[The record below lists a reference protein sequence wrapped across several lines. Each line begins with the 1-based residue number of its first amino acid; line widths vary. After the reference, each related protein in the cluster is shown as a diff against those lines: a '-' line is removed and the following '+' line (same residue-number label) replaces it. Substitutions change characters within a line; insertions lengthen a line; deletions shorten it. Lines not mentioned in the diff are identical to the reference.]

1 MLHRRTIPL
10 RLAVLLLTLTPLKLM
25 GGAFVLTQKYPIG
38 AVSLSAVIAD
48 VNGDG
53 KPDLVFADLDFSSA
67 GVMLGNG
74 DGTFQPEVRFAS
86 GGQEVSGVA
95 VADLN
100 NDGKLDIVV
109 ANGDTN
115 TVGVLL
121 GNGDGT
127 FQPVQTYAS
136 GGASLSI
143 LAADVNRDGNIDV
156 IVSNSDNKGM
166 VAVLLGNG
174 DGTLRTPNF
183 FGSGTA
189 LAIAVAD
196 VNGDGNP
203 DLLVAE
209 IGAAGVMLGNGDGT
223 FKALVNYTAG
233 SNRATS
239 ITAAD
244 VNGDHKP
251 DLLVTFGECGV
262 GTSCAPGKVAVYLG
276 NGDGTFK
283 PFVEYATGAQ
293 NALAIA
299 AADINHDG
307 TVDLVVANLC
317 ALNSSH
323 CTGAGVVS
331 VLRGRGDGTFKAPQT
346 FTSGGTRPDSVAVA
360 DVNGDN
366 KPDVVVINEFKSYF
380 HTNYGIAGV
389 LLNNIP

>member
-1 MLHRRTIPL
+1 
-10 RLAVLLLTLTPLKLM
+10 M
-25 GGAFVLTQKYPIG
+25 GGAFVLTQKYAIG
-38 AVSLSAVIAD
+38 NWSHSVVIAD

-53 KPDLVFADLDFSSA
+53 KPDLVFADSFSGA

-109 ANGDTN
+109 ANFDTT

-143 LAADVNRDGNIDV
+143 LAADVNRDGKIDV
-156 IVSNSDNKGM
+156 IVRNSDNNGM

-233 SNRATS
+233 SNKATS

-251 DLLVTFGECGV
+251 DLLVTFGCGI
-262 GTSCAPGKVAVYLG
+262 GSSCAPGQVAVYLG

-293 NALAIA
+293 NAVAIA
-299 AADINHDG
+299 AADVNHDG

-317 ALNSSH
+317 ALKANS

-331 VLRGRGDGTFKAPQT
+331 VLRGRGDGTFKTPQL
-346 FTSGGTRPDSVAVA
+346 FSSGGTWPVSVAVA

-366 KPDVVVINEFKSYF
+366 KPDLVVINEQRSYY
-380 HTNYGIAGV
+380 NGYYGIASV

>member
-10 RLAVLLLTLTPLKLM
+10 CVAALLLTLAPLKLM

-38 AVSLSAVIAD
+38 VGSRLVVIAD

-53 KPDLVFADLDFSSA
+53 KPDLVFADLNFSGA

-100 NDGKLDIVV
+100 GDGKLDIVV
-109 ANGDTN
+109 ANFDTK

-136 GGASLSI
+136 GGASLAI
-143 LAADVNRDGNIDV
+143 LAADVNREGKIDV
-156 IVSNSDNKGM
+156 IVNNSNNNGM

-183 FGSGTA
+183 VGSGTA
-189 LAIAVAD
+189 LGIALAD

-223 FKALVNYTAG
+223 FKALVNYTTG
-233 SNRATS
+233 GNKATS

-251 DLLVTFGECGV
+251 DLLVTFGCGI
-262 GTSCAPGKVAVYLG
+262 GSSCPGQVAVYLG
-276 NGDGTFK
+276 HGDGTFQ
-283 PFVEYATGAQ
+283 PFVEHGTGAQ

-299 AADINHDG
+299 AADVNHDG

-317 ALNSSH
+317 GLKAYS

-331 VLRGRGDGTFKAPQT
+331 VLRGRGDGTFKTPQL
-346 FTSGGTRPDSVAVA
+346 FASGGTRPVSVAVA

-366 KPDVVVINEFKSYF
+366 KPDLVVINDRWSYYNQ
-380 HTNYGIAGV
+380 NYGSASV

>member
-1 MLHRRTIPL
+1 MLHRRAIPL
-10 RLAVLLLTLTPLKLM
+10 CLAALLLTLTPLKLM

-38 AVSLSAVIAD
+38 VKSDSLVIAD

-53 KPDLVFADLDFSSA
+53 KPDLVFAYSFGGA

-74 DGTFQPEVRFAS
+74 DGTFQPETIFAS
-86 GGQEVSGVA
+86 GGQAFGVA

-109 ANGDTN
+109 ANFDTN

-127 FQPVQTYAS
+127 FQPVQAYAS
-136 GGASLSI
+136 GGPSSSI
-143 LAADVNRDGNIDV
+143 LAADVNRDGKIDV
-156 IVSNSDNKGM
+156 IVKNSSNSGM

-183 FGSGTA
+183 VGSGIA
-189 LAIAVAD
+189 LGIALAD

-251 DLLVTFGECGV
+251 DLLVTFGCGS
-262 GTSCAPGKVAVYLG
+262 SCTPGQVAVYLG

-283 PFVEYATGAQ
+283 PFVEYATGAK
-293 NALAIA
+293 NAVAIA

-317 ALNSSH
+317 APKSSY

-331 VLRGRGDGTFKAPQT
+331 VLRGRGDGTFKTPQL
-346 FTSGGTRPDSVAVA
+346 FTSGGTGPVSVAVA

-366 KPDVVVINEFKSYF
+366 KPDLVVINERWSYY
-380 HTNYGIAGV
+380 N
-389 LLNNIP
+389 